1 MINWQRLH
9 ENTHENKMLKENLIL
24 THTVRQMLGQKKTE
38 RNEKTNLPG
47 EPVWLNEPS
56 NKWEWM

>member
-9 ENTHENKMLKENLIL
+9 ENTHETKMIKENL
-24 THTVRQMLGQKKTE
+24 THAVRQMLGQKKTE

-47 EPVWLNEPS
+47 EPVWL
-56 NKWEWM
+56 KCVQQ